1 MQKNIS
7 KIISLLS
14 FPLFLASCS
23 GNFYPS
29 TSESIDSSTSD
40 VSSDTSISE
49 NSASESS
56 SSEIC
61 SESSSSEEAS
71 ASSEISSSSAEISS
85 ESSSSEESSESSSSE
100 ASSTTSSGDPGDYY
114 ASISESLP
122 GGINGEFRI
131 ALSRLIK
138 PVSTPTYGGDGTGYT
153 LSRQLQ
159 DADEDPNNPE
169 NMILF
174 YTQAS
179 VKKCYS
185 NGAKNWNREH
195 CWPQNLSN
203 GCWGKND
210 AGSDML
216 HIRPTY
222 ETTNGKRSNLKYGKS
237 SGSMCKY
244 NGYDYGRADKTYFE
258 PLDVVKGDAARIIMY
273 TWTAWKEYYGS
284 KLPDVTSVFESVEL
298 MLEWHLN
305 DLPSQIELNRNDFV
319 QASPQKNRNPFV
331 DHPAY
336 ACKIWGNTNAKTKA
350 LCGM

>member
-14 FPLFLASCS
+14 FSLFLASCA
-23 GNFYPS
+23 GTNNPS
-29 TSESIDSSTSD
+29 ISESIDSSTSD
-40 VSSDTSISE
+40 TPI
-49 NSASESS
+49 SESS
-56 SSEIC
+56 V
-61 SESSSSEEAS
+61 SESSSSEES
-71 ASSEISSSSAEISS
+71 SVSSETSSSSAEISS
-85 ESSSSEESSESSSSE
+85 ESSSSEASSS
-100 ASSTTSSGDPGDYY
+100 TSGGDSGDYY

-122 GGINGEFRI
+122 GGLNGEFRI
-131 ALSRLIK
+131 ALSNLIK

-159 DADEDPNNPE
+159 DADEDPNNSE
-169 NMILF
+169 NMIMF

-203 GCWGKND
+203 GCWGKD
-210 AGSDML
+210 YAGSDML

-237 SGSMCKY
+237 NGSMCNY
-244 NGYDYGRADKTYFE
+244 NGYNYGWADKTYFE
-258 PLDVVKGDAARIIMY
+258 PLDVIKGDTARIIMY
-273 TWTAWKEYYGS
+273 TWTAWKEHYGS